1 MSKLLNATLLT
12 AFVAVSVLATAASAE
27 QRKKCAPGSYWD
39 ARDQKC
45 IWGNGR

>member
-1 MSKLLNATLLT
+1 MSKLLNVTLLT
-12 AFVAVSVLATAASAE
+12 AFLAGSILATAASAD

-39 ARDQKC
+39 PRDQKC

>member
-1 MSKLLNATLLT
+1 MARTITLSLL
-12 AFVAVSVLATAASAE
+12 SVLVGSIFLVSAASAE

-39 ARDQKC
+39 PRDQKC